1 MITIR
6 QVSYS
11 KKDDQRILE
20 ACLRDWFKN
29 PKDLNLTSPNM
40 KYPFD
45 FKKWVSGS
53 YLKEGISTY
62 VAKSD
67 KWIVGH
73 MSLAQYP
80 DRLHIFHLIVDSKH
94 RGKGIGKKLIE
105 YGIGFA
111 KKKNYKK
118 VTLRVSQKNDKAIK
132 LYERSGFSVIGI
144 RDTSYEM
151 ELNISS

>member
-6 QVSYS
+6 QVFYS
-11 KKDDQRILE
+11 KREDQRILE
-20 ACLRDWFKN
+20 ACLRDWFRI

-45 FKKWVSGS
+45 FKKWVAGS

-67 KWIVGH
+67 NWIVGH

-80 DRLHIFHLIVDSKH
+80 ERLHIFHLIVDSKQ

-105 YGIGFA
+105 YGIGYA

-118 VTLRVSQKNDKAIK
+118 VTLRVAQKNENAIK
-132 LYERSGFSVIGI
+132 LYERFGFSVTGI
-144 RDTSYEM
+144 KDTSYEM
-151 ELNISS
+151 ELDLNS